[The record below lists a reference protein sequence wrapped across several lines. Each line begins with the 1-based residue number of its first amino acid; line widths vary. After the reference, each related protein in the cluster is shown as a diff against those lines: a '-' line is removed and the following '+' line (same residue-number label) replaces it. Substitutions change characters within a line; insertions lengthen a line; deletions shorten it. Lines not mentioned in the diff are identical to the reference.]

1 MPRSWREHPSRVGSP
16 AGELAAIRAAGY
28 LSIGQVF
35 GSCVFRKLP
44 GIWAYCGFHRART
57 AADGYRYSPG
67 VDAPRV
73 VGAAASARRVAMQRL
88 LTACAD
94 VGGTGVV
101 DVRYTETPR
110 GPEDLGLVEALV
122 SGVAV
127 RDERRQPVGADRL
140 FSCGTGAAEFAALAL
155 GGWRPISVVFTAAA
169 LLRHDDNQTVDQQQ
183 WRGPNVEIEG
193 CSVLD
198 AGIRARVRSSFER
211 QVRETGGDGLLLH
224 DLAVTFGRRGCAGM
238 GNDHHAEAYARGT
251 VIKQVSRRSA
261 STPVSVLPLNRVV
274 R

>member
-16 AGELAAIRAAGY
+16 AGELAAVRAAGY

-35 GSCVFRKLP
+35 GSCVFQKMP
-44 GIWAYCGFHRART
+44 SFWAYCGFQRART
-57 AADGYRYSPG
+57 AGDGYRYSPG
-67 VDAPRV
+67 ADAPRV

-88 LTACAD
+88 LTACSD

-110 GPEDLGLVEALV
+110 GPEDFGIAEALV
-122 SGVAV
+122 SGVVV
-127 RDERRQPVGADRL
+127 RDDRRPPVGVDRP
-140 FSCGTGAAEFAALAL
+140 FSCGMGAAEFAALVL
-155 GGWRPISVVFTAAA
+155 GGWRPVSVVFAAAA
-169 LLRHDDNQTVDQQQ
+169 LLRHDDNQTASQQQ
-183 WRGPNVEIEG
+183 RLRPNVEIEG

-198 AGIRARVRSSFER
+198 AGIRGRVRSSFER

-224 DLAVTFGRRGCAGM
+224 DLDVTFGRRGCAGM

-251 VIKQVSRRSA
+251 VIKQVLRRAASA
-261 STPVSVLPLNRVV
+261 PVSVLPLNRVV